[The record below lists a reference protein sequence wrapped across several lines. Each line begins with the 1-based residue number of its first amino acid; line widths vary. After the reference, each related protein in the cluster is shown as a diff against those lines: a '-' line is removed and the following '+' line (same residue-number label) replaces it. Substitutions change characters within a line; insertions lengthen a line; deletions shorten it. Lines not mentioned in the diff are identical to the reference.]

1 MNSVH
6 KEMNLY
12 HTSHM
17 YKTKLFQFAHNVLTK
32 MNCVEE
38 GMNLFQC
45 AHIKWDLGRV
55 PLAAPLNRGL
65 KAQLGYNTYSH
76 IIQNPIV
83 QQVSS

>member
-1 MNSVH
+1 M
-6 KEMNLY
+6 
-12 HTSHM
+12 
-17 YKTKLFQFAHNVLTK
+17 KLFQFALNVLTK

-38 GMNLFQC
+38 GMNRFEC

-55 PLAAPLNRGL
+55 PLGAPLNRGL
-65 KAQLGYNTYSH
+65 KAQLGYNTNSH